1 MVKME
6 QARALQ
12 RFPLTPA
19 QLVDRRTRVEDAIVL
34 CHLGVAQLTRDEWS
48 LVVHGLVERSITLH
62 FDDLVRY
69 PKLELASVHQC
80 CGSPFA
86 PFEPTRRVTN
96 VTWGGARLA
105 DLLANCRPAPS
116 ARYLWSYG
124 SDSGEFSGGRIDAF
138 CKDLP
143 LEQVSKHLLVAYEM
157 NGEPLRPEHVFPARL
172 VVPGFY
178 GTNSCQMGRAPHAR
192 G

>member
-80 CGSPFA
+80 LRQPLRSIRA
-86 PFEPTRRVTN
+86 HAQVTN
-96 VTWGGARLA
+96 VT
-105 DLLANCRPAPS
+105 
-116 ARYLWSYG
+116 
-124 SDSGEFSGGRIDAF
+124 
-138 CKDLP
+138 
-143 LEQVSKHLLVAYEM
+143 
-157 NGEPLRPEHVFPARL
+157 
-172 VVPGFY
+172 
-178 GTNSCQMGRAPHAR
+178 
-192 G
+192 